1 LHIDSSRRA
10 LQLVALWEAIKGF
23 VVLGA
28 GFGLLTLLHHD
39 VRQVALSLVT
49 RLHIDP
55 AQHYAGIFLDLAEH
69 TTDARLWAGAGLAT
83 LYSIIRLAEGYGL
96 WYAHRWG
103 EWLGALSGALYI
115 PIEVYEL
122 LHRPS
127 GIKIGTLILN
137 VVVVAY
143 LAWVLYRGRPSTQ
156 LSAASASGSSSSSP
170 RNPPL

>member
-1 LHIDSSRRA
+1 MHNDSSRRA
-10 LQLVALWEAIKGF
+10 LQLVALWEAVKGF

-69 TTDARLWAGAGLAT
+69 TTDARLWAGAGLAA
-83 LYSIIRLAEGYGL
+83 LYSVVRLAEGYGL

-103 EWLGALSGALYI
+103 EWLGALSGALYVPVEI
-115 PIEVYEL
+115 YEL
-122 LHRPS
+122 LHRPTW
-127 GIKIGTLILN
+127 IKGGTLVLN
-137 VVVVAY
+137 VAVVAY
-143 LAWVLYRGRPSTQ
+143 LVWVLYRGRQAPQPST
-156 LSAASASGSSSSSP
+156 ASASGSSSSSP